1 MGELFLLILGLLLIV
16 KAADVLVTAASSLA
30 LRFKVPKML
39 VALTIM
45 AFGTC
50 APEVAISFQSVQN
63 GDGQIAFANVIGST
77 IVNVFLIIG
86 MAALIRP
93 IKVKHATIKKEL
105 PILLLVTSVFSIL
118 MLDRLFDPFTRNVFS
133 RPDGI
138 VLLLFFSVFV
148 LYLIG
153 LLHKGADETNTDEIK
168 YGSFMSILLIILS
181 LLVTVFSSDLIVNN
195 AVALAE
201 KLNISEK
208 IITMIII
215 VIGTSLPELVMTVT
229 SARKGE
235 FDMAIGNIVGTNIF
249 NICVVLGL
257 PVAIYG
263 NVGLGD
269 FNFVDIFVVFLSSLC
284 LYLFAK
290 SEKVVSRK
298 EAFIMIC
305 IFILYYF
312 YLFIVLII
320 LFL

>member
-1 MGELFLLILGLLLIV
+1 MRELFLLIFGLILIV
-16 KAADVLVTAASSLA
+16 KAADVLVTASSSLA
-30 LRFKVPKML
+30 LGFNVPKML

-63 GDGQIAFANVIGST
+63 GDGQIAFANVIGSC

-86 MAALIRP
+86 VAALIRP

-105 PILLLVTSVFSIL
+105 PILFLITTVFAVL

-133 RPDGI
+133 RPDGL
-138 VLLLFFSVFV
+138 VLLLFFGVFV
-148 LYLIG
+148 SYLVG
-153 LLHKGADETNTDEIK
+153 LLRKGGDNKGDEGIK
-168 YGSFMSILLIILS
+168 YGAFMSILLIILS
-181 LLVTVFSSDLIVNN
+181 LLVTIFSSDLIVEN
-195 AVALAE
+195 AVALANE
-201 KLNISEK
+201 LNISKK
-208 IITMIII
+208 IITMVII

-235 FDMAIGNIVGTNIF
+235 FDMAVGNIIGTNIF

-263 NVGLGD
+263 NVGLGG

-305 IFILYYF
+305 IFILYYS
-312 YLFIVLII
+312 YLFIA
-320 LFL
+320 

>member
-1 MGELFLLILGLLLIV
+1 MRELFLLIFGLILIV
-16 KAADVLVTAASSLA
+16 KAADVLVTASSSLA
-30 LRFKVPKML
+30 LRFNVPKML

-63 GDGQIAFANVIGST
+63 GDGQIAFANVIGSC

-86 MAALIRP
+86 VAALIRP

-105 PILLLVTSVFSIL
+105 PILFLITTVFAVL

-133 RPDGI
+133 RPDGL

-148 LYLIG
+148 SYLVG
-153 LLHKGADETNTDEIK
+153 LLRKGGDNKGDEGIK
-168 YGSFMSILLIILS
+168 YGAFMSILLIILS
-181 LLVTVFSSDLIVNN
+181 LLVTIFSSDLIVEN
-195 AVALAE
+195 AVALANE
-201 KLNISEK
+201 LNISKK

-235 FDMAIGNIVGTNIF
+235 FDMAVGNIIGTNIF

-263 NVGLGD
+263 NVGLGG

-305 IFILYYF
+305 IFILYYS
-312 YLFIVLII
+312 YLFIA
-320 LFL
+320 

>member
-16 KAADVLVTAASSLA
+16 KSADVLVTAASSLA
-30 LRFKVPKML
+30 LRFNVPKML

-63 GDGQIAFANVIGST
+63 GDGQIAFANVVGSC

-86 MAALIRP
+86 VAALIRP

-105 PILLLVTSVFSIL
+105 PILFLITSVFAIL

-133 RPDGI
+133 RADGL
-138 VLLLFFSVFV
+138 VLILFFSVFV
-148 LYLIG
+148 SYLIG
-153 LLHKGADETNTDEIK
+153 LLRKGGEQGSSEIK
-168 YGSFMSILLIILS
+168 YGPVMSILLIVLA
-181 LLVTVFSSDLIVNN
+181 LLVTIFSSDLIVDN
-195 AVALAE
+195 ATQLAT

-208 IITMIII
+208 IITMVII

-257 PVAIYG
+257 PVVIYG
-263 NVGLGD
+263 NVGLVG
-269 FNFVDIFVVFLSSLC
+269 FNFIDILVIFLSSFC
-284 LYLFAK
+284 LYVFAK
-290 SEKVVSRK
+290 SERIISRK
-298 EAFIMIC
+298 EAIFMIC
-305 IFILYYF
+305 MFVIYYV
-312 YLFIVLII
+312 YLFIA
-320 LFL
+320 

>member
-1 MGELFLLILGLLLIV
+1 MKELFLLIFGLGLIV
-16 KAADVLVTAASSLA
+16 KAADVLVTASSSLA
-30 LRFKVPKML
+30 LRFKVPKIL

-50 APEVAISFQSVQN
+50 APEVAISFQSVQS

-86 MAALIRP
+86 MAALIKP

-105 PILLLVTSVFSIL
+105 PILLLITTVFSIL
-118 MLDRLFDPFTRNVFS
+118 MLDRLFDPFTSNVFS
-133 RPDGI
+133 RADGF

-153 LLHKGADETNTDEIK
+153 LLNKGSSDEVTNLK
-168 YGSFMSILLIILS
+168 YGPFMSILLIILS
-181 LLVTVFSSDLIVNN
+181 LLVTIFSSDLIVDN
-195 AVALAE
+195 AVSLANM
-201 KLNISEK
+201 LNISEK
-208 IITMIII
+208 IITMVVI
-215 VIGTSLPELVMTVT
+215 VIGTSLPEFVMTVT

-235 FDMAIGNIVGTNIF
+235 FDMAVGNIIGTNIF

-263 NVGLGD
+263 NVELIGFD
-269 FNFVDIFVVFLSSLC
+269 FFDILIVFLSSFS

-290 SEKVVSRK
+290 SEKIISRK
-298 EAFIMIC
+298 EAAVMLFVFIV
-305 IFILYYF
+305 YYV
-312 YLFIVLII
+312 YLFIA
-320 LFL
+320 

>member
-1 MGELFLLILGLLLIV
+1 MGELFLLIFGLFLIV

-50 APEVAISFQSVQN
+50 APEVAISFQSVQS

-105 PILLLVTSVFSIL
+105 PILLLITSVFSIL

-133 RPDGI
+133 RPDGL

-148 LYLIG
+148 LYLVG
-153 LLHKGADETNTDEIK
+153 LLHKGSDEDNSDQIK
-168 YGSFMSILLIILS
+168 YGSVMSFLLIILA
-181 LLVTVFSSDLIVNN
+181 LLVTIFSSDLIVNN
-195 AVALAE
+195 AVSLAN
-201 KLNISEK
+201 KFNISEK
-208 IITMIII
+208 IITMIVI

-235 FDMAIGNIVGTNIF
+235 FDMAVGNIIGTNIF

-257 PVAIYG
+257 PVVIYG
-263 NVGLGD
+263 NVGLGG
-269 FNFVDIFVVFLSSLC
+269 FNFIDIFVVFLSSLC
-284 LYLFAK
+284 LYMFAR
-290 SEKVVSRK
+290 SERIISRK

-305 IFILYYF
+305 IFIIYYV
-312 YLFIVLII
+312 YLFIA
-320 LFL
+320 

>member
-1 MGELFLLILGLLLIV
+1 MKELFLLIIGLFLIV
-16 KAADVLVTAASSLA
+16 KAADVLVTAAASLA
-30 LRFKVPKML
+30 LRFNVPKML

-63 GDGQIAFANVIGST
+63 GDGQIAFANVVGSC

-86 MAALIRP
+86 VAALIKP

-105 PILLLVTSVFSIL
+105 PILFLITSVFAIL

-133 RPDGI
+133 RADGL
-138 VLLLFFSVFV
+138 VLILFFSVFV
-148 LYLIG
+148 SYLIG
-153 LLHKGADETNTDEIK
+153 LLRKGGEQSSNEIK
-168 YGSFMSILLIILS
+168 YGSVMSILLITLS
-181 LLVTVFSSDLIVNN
+181 ILVTILSSDLIVNN
-195 AVALAE
+195 ATQLAT

-208 IITMIII
+208 IITMVII

-257 PVAIYG
+257 PVVIYG
-263 NVGLGD
+263 NVGLVG
-269 FNFVDIFVVFLSSLC
+269 FGFIDILVIFLSSFCLC
-284 LYLFAK
+284 MFSK
-290 SEKVVSRK
+290 SERIISRK
-298 EAFIMIC
+298 EAIFMIC
-305 IFILYYF
+305 IFVIYYV
-312 YLFIVLII
+312 YLFIA
-320 LFL
+320 

>member
-1 MGELFLLILGLLLIV
+1 MRELFLLIFGLILIV
-16 KAADVLVTAASSLA
+16 KATDVLVTASSSLA
-30 LRFKVPKML
+30 LRFNVPKML

-63 GDGQIAFANVIGST
+63 GDGQIAFANVIGSC

-86 MAALIRP
+86 VAALIRP

-105 PILLLVTSVFSIL
+105 PILFLITTVFAVL

-133 RPDGI
+133 RPDGL

-148 LYLIG
+148 SYLVG
-153 LLHKGADETNTDEIK
+153 LLRKGGDNKEDEEIK
-168 YGSFMSILLIILS
+168 YGAFMSILLIILS
-181 LLVTVFSSDLIVNN
+181 LLVTIFSSDLIVEN
-195 AVALAE
+195 AVALANDF
-201 KLNISEK
+201 NISKK
-208 IITMIII
+208 IITMVII

-235 FDMAIGNIVGTNIF
+235 FDMAVGNIIGTNIF

-263 NVGLGD
+263 NVGLGG

-305 IFILYYF
+305 IFILYYS
-312 YLFIVLII
+312 YLFIA
-320 LFL
+320 

>member
-1 MGELFLLILGLLLIV
+1 MKELFLLIFGLGLIV
-16 KAADVLVTAASSLA
+16 KAADVLVTASSSLA
-30 LRFKVPKML
+30 LRFKVPKIL

-50 APEVAISFQSVQN
+50 APEVAISFQSVQS

-86 MAALIRP
+86 MAALIKP

-105 PILLLVTSVFSIL
+105 PILLLITTVFSIL
-118 MLDRLFDPFTRNVFS
+118 MLDRLFDPFTSNVFS
-133 RPDGI
+133 RADGF

-153 LLHKGADETNTDEIK
+153 LLNKGSSDEVTNLK
-168 YGSFMSILLIILS
+168 YGPFMSILLIILS
-181 LLVTVFSSDLIVNN
+181 LLVTIFSSDLIVDN
-195 AVALAE
+195 AVSLANM
-201 KLNISEK
+201 LNISEK
-208 IITMIII
+208 IITMVVI
-215 VIGTSLPELVMTVT
+215 VIGTSLPEFVMTVT

-235 FDMAIGNIVGTNIF
+235 FDMAVGNIIGTNIF

-263 NVGLGD
+263 NVELIGFD
-269 FNFVDIFVVFLSSLC
+269 FFDILIVFLSSFS

-290 SEKVVSRK
+290 SEKIISRK
-298 EAFIMIC
+298 EAIVMLFVFIV
-305 IFILYYF
+305 YYV
-312 YLFIVLII
+312 YLFIA
-320 LFL
+320 

>member
-1 MGELFLLILGLLLIV
+1 MRELFLLIFGLILIV
-16 KAADVLVTAASSLA
+16 KAADVLVTASSSLA
-30 LRFKVPKML
+30 LRFNVPKML

-63 GDGQIAFANVIGST
+63 GDGQIAFANVIGSC

-86 MAALIRP
+86 VAALIRP

-105 PILLLVTSVFSIL
+105 PILFLITTVFAVL

-133 RPDGI
+133 RPDGL
-138 VLLLFFSVFV
+138 VLLLFFGVFV
-148 LYLIG
+148 SYLVG
-153 LLHKGADETNTDEIK
+153 LLRKGGDNKGDEGIK
-168 YGSFMSILLIILS
+168 YGAFMSILLIILS
-181 LLVTVFSSDLIVNN
+181 LLVTIFSSDLIVEN
-195 AVALAE
+195 AVALANE
-201 KLNISEK
+201 LNISK
-208 IITMIII
+208 KMITMVII

-235 FDMAIGNIVGTNIF
+235 FDMAVGNIIGTNIF

-263 NVGLGD
+263 NVGLGG

-305 IFILYYF
+305 IFILYYS
-312 YLFIVLII
+312 YLFIA
-320 LFL
+320 

>member
-1 MGELFLLILGLLLIV
+1 MRELFLLIFGLILIV
-16 KAADVLVTAASSLA
+16 KAADVLVTASSSLA
-30 LRFKVPKML
+30 LRFNVPKML

-63 GDGQIAFANVIGST
+63 GDGQIAFANVIGSC

-86 MAALIRP
+86 VAALIRP

-105 PILLLVTSVFSIL
+105 PILFLITTVFAVL

-133 RPDGI
+133 RPDGL
-138 VLLLFFSVFV
+138 VLLLFFGVFV
-148 LYLIG
+148 SYLVG
-153 LLHKGADETNTDEIK
+153 LLRKGGDNKGDEGIK
-168 YGSFMSILLIILS
+168 YGAFMSILLIILS
-181 LLVTVFSSDLIVNN
+181 LLVTIFSSDLIVEN
-195 AVALAE
+195 AVALANE
-201 KLNISEK
+201 LNISKK
-208 IITMIII
+208 IITMVII

-229 SARKGE
+229 SARKDE
-235 FDMAIGNIVGTNIF
+235 FDMAVGNIIGTNIF

-263 NVGLGD
+263 NVGLGG

-305 IFILYYF
+305 IFILYYS
-312 YLFIVLII
+312 YLFIA
-320 LFL
+320 

>member
-153 LLHKGADETNTDEIK
+153 LLHKGAEENNTDEIK

-201 KLNISEK
+201 KFRVSEK

-263 NVGLGD
+263 NVGLGG

-290 SEKVVSRK
+290 SEKFISRK

-305 IFILYYF
+305 IFILYYS
-312 YLFIVLII
+312 YLFIA
-320 LFL
+320 

>member
-16 KAADVLVTAASSLA
+16 KSADVLVTAASSLA
-30 LRFKVPKML
+30 LRFNVPKML

-63 GDGQIAFANVIGST
+63 GDGQIAFANVVGSC

-86 MAALIRP
+86 VASLIRP

-105 PILLLVTSVFSIL
+105 PILFLITSVFAIL

-133 RPDGI
+133 RADGL
-138 VLLLFFSVFV
+138 VLILFFSVFV
-148 LYLIG
+148 SYLIG
-153 LLHKGADETNTDEIK
+153 LLRKGGEQDSSEIK
-168 YGSFMSILLIILS
+168 YGPVMSILLIVLA
-181 LLVTVFSSDLIVNN
+181 LLVTIFSSDLIVDS
-195 AVALAE
+195 ATKLATM
-201 KLNISEK
+201 LNISEK
-208 IITMIII
+208 IITMVII

-257 PVAIYG
+257 PVVIYG
-263 NVGLGD
+263 NVGLVG
-269 FNFVDIFVVFLSSLC
+269 FNFIDILVIFLSSFC
-284 LYLFAK
+284 LYVFAK
-290 SEKVVSRK
+290 SERIISRK
-298 EAFIMIC
+298 EAIFMIC
-305 IFILYYF
+305 MFVIYYV
-312 YLFIVLII
+312 YLFIA
-320 LFL
+320 

>member
-1 MGELFLLILGLLLIV
+1 MRELFLLIFGLILIV
-16 KAADVLVTAASSLA
+16 KAADVLVTASSSLA
-30 LRFKVPKML
+30 LRFNVPKML

-63 GDGQIAFANVIGST
+63 GDGQIAFANVIGSC

-86 MAALIRP
+86 VAALIRP

-105 PILLLVTSVFSIL
+105 PILFLITTVFAVL

-133 RPDGI
+133 RPDGL
-138 VLLLFFSVFV
+138 VLLLFFGVFV
-148 LYLIG
+148 SYLVG
-153 LLHKGADETNTDEIK
+153 LLRKGGDNKGDEGIK
-168 YGSFMSILLIILS
+168 YGAFMSILLIILS
-181 LLVTVFSSDLIVNN
+181 LLVTIFSSDLIVEN
-195 AVALAE
+195 AVALANE
-201 KLNISEK
+201 LNISKK

-235 FDMAIGNIVGTNIF
+235 FDMAVGNIIGTNIF

-263 NVGLGD
+263 NVGLGG

-305 IFILYYF
+305 IFILYYS
-312 YLFIVLII
+312 YLFIA
-320 LFL
+320 